1 MSKLLTDREIKAS
14 ISNGKPTWLSESRG
28 RGNGSLCLKVS
39 AHGAWWY
46 YRHMA
51 NAKQVFFPLEKQYGD
66 REGGLSL
73 QEARGQIDKLIAEMR
88 NSPGGDIKTKRI
100 QEAKRLQT
108 QLDADLLV
116 QERAR
121 SEHETKGKYTL
132 GKLLSAYVGY
142 LRSGGKSKT
151 ASDVENIFKNHIN
164 TPFPV
169 FVASPARNL
178 TGKQAAQIL
187 RRVVDSGHGRTAAKL
202 RSYLRAAYALAAR
215 AENDAT
221 VSEELIGF
229 DVETNPVASTAS
241 LSQFNKAKDRALSE
255 LELHNLWKRIHLDDS
270 SAGLVMRLAL
280 LTGGQR
286 CEQLLRIKIDDV
298 NLDDGTIK
306 LLDQKGRRITPRV
319 HILALGFL
327 GVDYV
332 KRLVERTKM
341 LGCVWLFSSD
351 GKKPVTAST
360 VGKGAS
366 ALSVAMV
373 AAGEADSA
381 FQFADFRRS
390 IETVLAR
397 YGISKEIR
405 AQLQS
410 HGLGGIQDRHYDRH
424 DYLAEKRKAVEFV
437 ESLLTRT
444 SAQMTISI
452 RGNAI

>member
-14 ISNGKPTWLSESRG
+14 ILNGKPSWLSESRG

-39 AHGAWWY
+39 THGAWWY

-51 NAKQVFFPLEKQYGD
+51 NAKQVFLPLEKQYGD
-66 REGGLSL
+66 RENGLSL
-73 QEARGQIDKLIAEMR
+73 QEARGEVEKLIAEMR

-100 QEAKRLQT
+100 QEAKRHQA
-108 QLDADLLV
+108 QHEAERLV
-116 QERAR
+116 VEHAR
-121 SEHETKGKYTL
+121 CEHETRGKYTL
-132 GKLLSAYVGY
+132 GKLLTAYVRF
-142 LRSGGKSKT
+142 LRHTGKNKT

-164 TPFPV
+164 IPFPD
-169 FVASPARNL
+169 FVSSPARNL
-178 TGKQAAQIL
+178 TGKQVAQIL
-187 RRVVDSGHGRTAAKL
+187 RRVVDAGHGRTAAKL
-202 RSYLRAAYALAAR
+202 RSYLRAGYALAAR

-221 VSEELIGF
+221 VPEELMGF

-255 LELHNLWKRIHLDDS
+255 FEMHHLWKRIHSDDS

-280 LTGGQR
+280 LSGGQR
-286 CEQLLRIKIDDV
+286 CEQLLRIKLDDV
-298 NLDDGTIK
+298 NIDDCTIK
-306 LLDQKGRRITPRV
+306 LLDNKGRRIVSRI
-319 HILALGFL
+319 HIVALGPL
-327 GVDYV
+327 GIEYV
-332 KRLVERTKM
+332 KNLIERAKM
-341 LGCVWLFSSD
+341 LGCSWLFSSD

-366 ALSVAMV
+366 ALSAAMV
-373 AAGEADSA
+373 AAGEAESV

-390 IETVLAR
+390 IETALAR

-424 DYLAEKRKAVEFV
+424 DYLIEKRKAIELVER
-437 ESLLTRT
+437 LLTMN
-444 SAQMTISI
+444 SAQRVISI
-452 RGNAI
+452 RVNGI